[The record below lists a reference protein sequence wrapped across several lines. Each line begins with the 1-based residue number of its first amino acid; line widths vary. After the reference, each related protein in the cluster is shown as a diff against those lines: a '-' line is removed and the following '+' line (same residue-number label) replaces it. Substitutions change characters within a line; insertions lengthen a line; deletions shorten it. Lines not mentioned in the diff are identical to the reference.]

1 MAKASMQVDN
11 GGKLRHLGILDIYGF
26 ERLQRNSFEQL
37 CINLANERLQQ
48 YFVENVLVAEQSI
61 YKREGLP
68 WCSLNLPDSQPVV
81 NCITQVFRTLD
92 EYSQQL
98 AKGFETSSDEKFC
111 QRTVD
116 DAKKDPQ
123 RREVLKQLKMTAG
136 RRGSVG
142 PAMNEGFVVRHY
154 AGNVEYNT

>member
-48 YFVENVLVAEQSI
+48 YFVENVLVAEQSL

-68 WCSLNLPDSQPVV
+68 WVGLTLPDSQPVV
-81 NCITQVFRTLD
+81 NCISQVFRTLD
-92 EYSQQL
+92 EYSQNL
-98 AKGFETSSDEKFC
+98 AKNVGNSTDERFC
-111 QRTVD
+111 HKIVD
-116 DAKKDPQ
+116 EAMRDPQ
-123 RREVLKQLKMTAG
+123 RKDI
-136 RRGSVG
+136 
-142 PAMNEGFVVRHY
+142 P
-154 AGNVEYNT
+154 

>member
-48 YFVENVLVAEQSI
+48 YFVENVLAAEQGL
-61 YKREGLP
+61 YRREGLP
-68 WCSLNLPDSQPVV
+68 WVGLNLPDSQPVV
-81 NCITQVFRTLD
+81 NCISQVFRTLD

-98 AKGFETSSDEKFC
+98 AKGFETASDEKFC
-111 QRTVD
+111 QKTVD
-116 DAKKDPQ
+116 EAAKDMQ
-123 RREVLKQLKMTAG
+123 RKEVLKRLQMSGK
-136 RRGSVG
+136 RRSSVT
-142 PAMNEGFVVRHY
+142 PAMN
-154 AGNVEYNT
+154 